1 MSRLNLQTMGYSS
14 MSEICFHT
22 VKLFGM
28 EMLVYVY
35 RATNKLKNV
44 MRDTKPPK
52 KLLKKILKS
61 MHFILFGV
69 NRECNKKDNQCLQKE
84 FIIVRII
91 MIGIFLMTKFAFY
104 SYQIN

>member
-28 EMLVYVY
+28 EMFVYVY

-52 KLLKKILKS
+52 KLLRKICKAYALHTIRSKPRMQKKKS
-61 MHFILFGV
+61 TPLS
-69 NRECNKKDNQCLQKE
+69 
-84 FIIVRII
+84 
-91 MIGIFLMTKFAFY
+91 IFAVIF
-104 SYQIN
+104 